1 MDTWVDNLEGAGQG
15 EFYTL
20 DNSEGTRV
28 GNKLDIYDGE
38 VTGTTLGFL
47 DRKKLGGDEGSG
59 QVLSGG
65 SFEGEMDGNLEYGI
79 KELEDSAL

>member
-38 VTGTTLGFL
+38 VPGITLGFL
-47 DRKKLGGDEGSG
+47 YRKKLGGDEGSG

-65 SFEGEMDGNLEYGI
+65 SFEGARYGNLECGS
-79 KELEDSAL
+79 EDLEDSAI